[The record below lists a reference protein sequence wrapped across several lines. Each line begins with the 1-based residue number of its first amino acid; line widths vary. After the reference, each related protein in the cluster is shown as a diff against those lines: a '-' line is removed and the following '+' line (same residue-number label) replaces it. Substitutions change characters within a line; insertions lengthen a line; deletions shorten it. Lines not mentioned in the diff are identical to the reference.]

1 MDTLQRFQD
10 GNILIVD
17 DDAGILT
24 SAQLFLKQYY
34 RKVYVE
40 LNPEKIEQHLR
51 KHLIDIVLLDMNFQK
66 GKNEGDDGFRLLQNI
81 LKIQPN
87 TLVIFMTAYGDID
100 MAVKAL
106 KCGAI
111 DFITKPWKNEKFL
124 TTIETAIKLAN
135 SRKQV
140 EELKNSRQYHSE
152 NEAKDIE
159 GFIGQAPEFV
169 RVRQALDKVAS
180 TDANIL
186 LLGENGTGKGLAAKY
201 IHQNSAR
208 AEHAMITIDMG
219 ALSETILE
227 SELFGHAKGAFTD
240 AVQQKKGRL
249 ELAHKSTLFL
259 DEIGNLS
266 LASQAKLL
274 SVLQAKKFARLGSNE
289 EINIDVRLVCATN
302 MPLYDMV
309 QEGTF
314 RQDLLYRINTVEL
327 KMPALSERLTDIPML
342 LYHFLE
348 GFKLKYKKTS
358 LTISEAETE
367 KLKRINW
374 PGNIREFQHAIERAV
389 ILADSNLLTASD
401 FQSQRFEKESS
412 PMAGSLNLRLMEIAM
427 IKKAMVLHN
436 GNITHAAKEL
446 GIDRLAL
453 HRRLEKYGIQ

>member
-1 MDTLQRFQD
+1 MDPLQDFQD

-34 RKVYVE
+34 SKVYVE
-40 LNPEKIEQHLR
+40 LNPQKISNHFK

-66 GKNEGDDGFRLLQNI
+66 GKNDGDDGFRVLQEI
-81 LKIQPN
+81 LKIQSN

-106 KCGAI
+106 KYGAI

-124 TTIETAIKLAN
+124 TTMETAIKLAE

-140 EELKNSRQYHSE
+140 ADLKNSRQYHSE
-152 NEAKDIE
+152 NEAKDVE
-159 GFIGQAPEFV
+159 GFVGRAPEFV
-169 RVRQALDKVAS
+169 RVKQALDKVAA

-208 AEHAMITIDMG
+208 SERSMITIDMG
-219 ALSETILE
+219 AISETIFE
-227 SELFGHAKGAFTD
+227 SELFGHEKGAFTD
-240 AVQQKKGRL
+240 AIQLKKGRL

-274 SVLQAKKFARLGSNE
+274 SVLQNQKFTRLGSNE
-289 EINIDVRLVCATN
+289 EISVDIRLICATN
-302 MPLYDMV
+302 MPLYEMIE
-309 QEGTF
+309 QGTF
-314 RQDLLYRINTVEL
+314 REDLLYRINTVEV
-327 KMPALSERLTDIPML
+327 KMPSLAERLPDIPLLMQHFLSE
-342 LYHFLE
+342 YKF
-348 GFKLKYKKTS
+348 KYKKTT
-358 LTISEAETE
+358 LTIAELEME
-367 KLKRINW
+367 KLKRMNW

-389 ILADSNLLTASD
+389 ILADGIKLLASD
-401 FQSQRFEKESS
+401 FQSSRFKVEKFSN
-412 PMAGSLNLRLMEIAM
+412 ADSLDLKQMEITF
-427 IKKAMVLHN
+427 IKKAMALHD

>member
-1 MDTLQRFQD
+1 MDPLQDFQD

-34 RKVYVE
+34 SKVYVE
-40 LNPEKIEQHLR
+40 LNPQKISNHFK

-66 GKNEGDDGFRLLQNI
+66 GKNDGDDGFGVLQEI
-81 LKIQPN
+81 LKIQSN

-124 TTIETAIKLAN
+124 TTMETAIKLAE

-140 EELKNSRQYHSE
+140 ADLKNSRQYYSE
-152 NEAKDIE
+152 NEAKDVE
-159 GFIGQAPEFV
+159 GFVGRAPEFV
-169 RVRQALDKVAS
+169 RVKQALDKVAA

-208 AEHAMITIDMG
+208 SERSMITIDMG
-219 ALSETILE
+219 AISETIFE
-227 SELFGHAKGAFTD
+227 SELFGHEKGAFTD
-240 AVQQKKGRL
+240 AIQLKKGRL

-274 SVLQAKKFARLGSNE
+274 SVLQNQKFTRLGSNE
-289 EINIDVRLVCATN
+289 EISVDIRLICATN
-302 MPLYDMV
+302 MPLYEMV
-309 QEGTF
+309 EQGTF
-314 RQDLLYRINTVEL
+314 REDLLYRINTVEV
-327 KMPALSERLTDIPML
+327 KMPSLAERLPDIPLLMQHFLSE
-342 LYHFLE
+342 YKF
-348 GFKLKYKKTS
+348 KYKKTT
-358 LTISEAETE
+358 LTIAELEME
-367 KLKRINW
+367 KLKRMNW

-389 ILADSNLLTASD
+389 ILADGIKLLASD
-401 FQSQRFEKESS
+401 FQSSRFKVEKFSN
-412 PMAGSLNLRLMEIAM
+412 ADSLDLKQMEITF
-427 IKKAMVLHN
+427 IKKAMALHD

>member
-1 MDTLQRFQD
+1 MDQPQDFQD

-34 RKVYVE
+34 SKVYVE
-40 LNPEKIEQHLR
+40 LNPQKISNHFK

-66 GKNEGDDGFRLLQNI
+66 GKNDGDDGFRVLQEI
-81 LKIQPN
+81 LKIQSN

-106 KCGAI
+106 KYGAI

-124 TTIETAIKLAN
+124 TTMETAIKLAE

-140 EELKNSRQYHSE
+140 ADLKNSRQYHSE
-152 NEAKDIE
+152 NEAKDVE
-159 GFIGQAPEFV
+159 GFVGRAPEFV
-169 RVRQALDKVAS
+169 RVKQALDKVAA

-208 AEHAMITIDMG
+208 SERSMITIDMG
-219 ALSETILE
+219 AISETIFE
-227 SELFGHAKGAFTD
+227 SELFGHEKGAFTD
-240 AVQQKKGRL
+240 AIQLKKGRL

-274 SVLQAKKFARLGSNE
+274 SVLQNQKFTRLGSNE
-289 EINIDVRLVCATN
+289 EISVDIRLICATN
-302 MPLYDMV
+302 MPLYEMV
-309 QEGTF
+309 EQGTF
-314 RQDLLYRINTVEL
+314 REDLLYRINTVEV
-327 KMPALSERLTDIPML
+327 KMPSLAERLPDIPLLMQHFLSE
-342 LYHFLE
+342 YKF
-348 GFKLKYKKTS
+348 KYKKTT
-358 LTISEAETE
+358 LTIAELEME
-367 KLKRINW
+367 KLKRMNW

-389 ILADSNLLTASD
+389 ILADGIKLLASD
-401 FQSQRFEKESS
+401 FQSSRFKVEKFSN
-412 PMAGSLNLRLMEIAM
+412 ADSLDLKQMEITF
-427 IKKAMVLHN
+427 IKKAMALHD